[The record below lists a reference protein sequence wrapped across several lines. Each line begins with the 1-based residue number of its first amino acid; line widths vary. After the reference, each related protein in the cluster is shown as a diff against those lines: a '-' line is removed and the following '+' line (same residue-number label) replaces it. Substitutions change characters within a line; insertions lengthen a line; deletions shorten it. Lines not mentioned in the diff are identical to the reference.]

1 MAVMVC
7 LKISSFSLLLV
18 DFLIRS
24 VSTPG
29 VSMIEATPSRMLNYF
44 LSRVVPRCLST
55 IAIRSPMR
63 QLKRLLFPQLGSPTS
78 ETRYFPISSFRLVF
92 HGFYISALTPN
103 LVFFLLIIFSIC
115 SGVCRISCEFFALRE
130 NSYFCR

>member
-7 LKISSFSLLLV
+7 LKISSFNLLLV
-18 DFLIRS
+18 DFLMRS
-24 VSTPG
+24 VSIPG

-63 QLKRLLFPQLGSPTS
+63 QLKRLLFPQLGRPTN
-78 ETRYFPISSFRLVF
+78 ETRYLPI
-92 HGFYISALTPN
+92 
-103 LVFFLLIIFSIC
+103 
-115 SGVCRISCEFFALRE
+115 
-130 NSYFCR
+130 